1 VASEAAFKTSR
12 RAAALRWALLV
23 AAVAALNASLTFEN
37 VWPTLAVRPSG
48 DVSLE
53 LAVCVLGLV
62 LGRHWLGRRCLEQ
75 RGPDAA
81 VRAAGRGLAVLWV
94 ALIVGRYVDVTVRSL
109 YGREI
114 NLYWDLRFV
123 PDVGAMFA
131 FVASPW
137 MAAAIV
143 LGVVL
148 VPVLIYLPV
157 RWALQRVGQATGN
170 PRARVVLGGTAAGV
184 LVLWGAESLPER
196 LSGVSWSADVPG
208 LSAIRFAR
216 PVAPTYAR
224 VVSEFAYEM
233 TGAGVRA
240 LGPPPTLRSDLA
252 RVNGAD
258 VFLIFLES
266 YGAVSWHQPEFAK
279 ALAASRERLERDIR
293 DTGRS
298 VVSAFVESTTFG
310 GESWLA
316 HISLLSGTEVRDQ
329 RTNTRLMAQQRDTLV
344 KVFGRHGYRTVAIMP
359 GLLRGWP
366 EGSFYG
372 FDTIYDLARLD
383 YRGPPFGW
391 WDVNDQFA
399 LARADALEIA
409 PRSRRPAFVFFPTIT
424 THAPFTPAPPYQPDW
439 ARVLTPAAYDPEDL
453 DRAWSDQPDWLNL
466 GPSYVQALV
475 YAHATFGGYLR
486 LRADRDVVMILMGD
500 HQPPG
505 LVSGAGASW
514 DVPVHVIAS
523 RRGVLNRL
531 QRYGFREG
539 LAPAHPV
546 VARMDTLLPMLL
558 DAFGDEEVSSAA
570 ARR

>member
-1 VASEAAFKTSR
+1 MGKWAAV
-12 RAAALRWALLV
+12 LRWGLLAV
-23 AAVAALNASLTFEN
+23 AVAALNASLTFEN
-37 VWPTLAVRPSG
+37 VWPTLAVRMSG

-62 LGRHWLGRRCLEQ
+62 LGRAWLERRWP
-75 RGPDAA
+75 GAA
-81 VRAAGRGLAVLWV
+81 FRAAERSLAVLWV
-94 ALIVGRYVDVTVRSL
+94 ALIFGRYVDVTVRSL
-109 YGREI
+109 YGRDI

-131 FVASPW
+131 FVANPW
-137 MAAAIV
+137 LAAAIV

-148 VPVLIYLPV
+148 GPVLIYLPV
-157 RWALQRVGQATGN
+157 RWALQRVGHATGN
-170 PRARVVLGGTAAGV
+170 PRARAVLAGTAAGM
-184 LVLWGAESLPER
+184 LLLWGVQALPER
-196 LSGVSWSADVPG
+196 LSGVPWSADGPL
-208 LSAIRFAR
+208 LSVIQFAK

-240 LGPPPTLRSDLA
+240 LGPAPKMRSDLA

-266 YGAVSWHQPEFAK
+266 YGTVSWTRPEFVQ
-279 ALAASRERLERDIR
+279 ALAASRERLGRDIHE
-293 DTGRS
+293 TGRS

-316 HISLLSGTEVRDQ
+316 HISLLSGTEVRDH

-344 KVFGRHGYRTVAIMP
+344 KVFGRHQYRTVAIMP

-399 LARADALEIA
+399 LARVDALEIA

-439 ARVLTPAAYDPEDL
+439 ARVLTPTAYDQEDL

-466 GPSYVQALV
+466 GPSYVQALI
-475 YAHATFGGYLR
+475 YAQATFGGYLR
-486 LRADRDVVMILMGD
+486 LRADRDFVMILIGD

-523 RRGVLNRL
+523 RRGVLDRL

-539 LAPAHPV
+539 LAPAQPV

-558 DAFGDEEVSSAA
+558 DAFGDEEASDVYHPKQ
-570 ARR
+570 